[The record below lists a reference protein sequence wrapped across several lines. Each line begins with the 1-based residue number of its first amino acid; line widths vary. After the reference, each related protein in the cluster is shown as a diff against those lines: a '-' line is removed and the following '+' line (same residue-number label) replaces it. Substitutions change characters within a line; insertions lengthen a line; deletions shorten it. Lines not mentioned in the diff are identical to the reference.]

1 MILTIVWLF
10 SISYYTQ
17 WSNLEEQ
24 IRRGITMVGPGI
36 KTARCGRR
44 TFLWRDTGGK
54 KWWFQQQKWCF
65 NQQQWWFQPT
75 KMLISTN
82 KNADFSKHDKHG
94 GLVWLIMKNYEQMD
108 IVRASDKTE
117 IFPGQ
122 KSPNGI
128 SSAWITT
135 PLPTSL
141 ELGFGYV
148 RSVKSFFSSTT
159 DSLCFLAIEQWQFS
173 SMIYL
178 IKMVIFHDFP
188 LRKLLNY
195 QRVSNLYWNIGDST
209 FRTRKS
215 GDWNAT
221 RNFDAGQTK

>member
-17 WSNLEEQ
+17 WSTEPRGADPSRDNYGGPRDQDCQVRSPDLFFDATREEKNGDFSS
-24 IRRGITMVGPGI
+24 RNGALASNNG
-36 KTARCGRR
+36 
-44 TFLWRDTGGK
+44 D
-54 KWWFQQQKWCF
+54 F
-65 NQQQWWFQPT
+65 NQQKCWFQPT

-82 KNADFSKHDKHG
+82 KNADFSSKHDKHG
-94 GLVWLIMKNYEQMD
+94 GLLWLIMKNYEQMD

-141 ELGFGYV
+141 ELGFGYF
-148 RSVKSFFSSTT
+148 RSVKSFF
-159 DSLCFLAIEQWQFS
+159 FI
-173 SMIYL
+173 
-178 IKMVIFHDFP
+178 H
-188 LRKLLNY
+188 N
-195 QRVSNLYWNIGDST
+195 G
-209 FRTRKS
+209 
-215 GDWNAT
+215 
-221 RNFDAGQTK
+221 